1 MSTRLAQIVGL
12 LQPVLAMTASR
23 RLHVHRVVHA
33 IRGHQRAP
41 VPGMSRLAAPR
52 AAALL
57 PASAQTW
64 LARQPIRRGWLR
76 GGGGILLAQREL
88 PLQLRDLSRLVG
100 HLPRLLSQL
109 AIAFDQVST
118 QPLILTSK
126 LVDFLR
132 RAPLGHVS
140 DGTPIRR
147 SVQGPLNCYAIDL

>member
-1 MSTRLAQIVGL
+1 
-12 LQPVLAMTASR
+12 
-23 RLHVHRVVHA
+23 
-33 IRGHQRAP
+33 
-41 VPGMSRLAAPR
+41 
-52 AAALL
+52 
-57 PASAQTW
+57 
-64 LARQPIRRGWLR
+64 
-76 GGGGILLAQREL
+76 
-88 PLQLRDLSRLVG
+88 LVG

-147 SVQGPLNCYAIDL
+147 SVQGPLNCCKAKLPIVVAKNSREGRSSPTSHTLLTEC